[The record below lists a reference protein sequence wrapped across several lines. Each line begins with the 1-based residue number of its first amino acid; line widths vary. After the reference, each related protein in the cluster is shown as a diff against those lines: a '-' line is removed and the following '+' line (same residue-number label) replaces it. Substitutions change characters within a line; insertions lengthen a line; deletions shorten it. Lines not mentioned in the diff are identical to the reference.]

1 MPFLRLTSI
10 REMNSAE
17 REDKLRE
24 LKVELS
30 QLRAMIRSGGALE
43 NPSRVKEI
51 RRAIARVMT
60 VQNEEDLGL
69 EGRQ

>member
-30 QLRAMIRSGGALE
+30 QLRAMIRAGGALE

-60 VQNEEDLGL
+60 VQNEEDLEL

>member
-10 REMNSAE
+10 REMNSEE
-17 REDKLRE
+17 REAKLRE

-30 QLRAMIRSGGALE
+30 QIRAMIKAGGSLE
-43 NPSRVKEI
+43 NPSQVKEI

-60 VQNEEDLGL
+60 VQNEEDLEL

>member
-10 REMNSAE
+10 REMNSTE
-17 REDKLRE
+17 REDRLRE

-30 QLRAMIRSGGALE
+30 QLRAMIRAGGALE
-43 NPSRVKEI
+43 NPSRVKEL
-51 RRAIARVMT
+51 RKAIARVMT

>member
-10 REMNSAE
+10 REMNSTE
-17 REDKLRE
+17 REAKLRE

-30 QLRAMIRSGGALE
+30 QLRALIKAGGALE
-43 NPSRVKEI
+43 SPSRVKEI

-60 VQNEEDLGL
+60 IQNEAKLEL

>member
-1 MPFLRLTSI
+1 
-10 REMNSAE
+10 MNSAE
-17 REDKLRE
+17 REERLRE

-30 QLRAMIRSGGALE
+30 QLRAMIKAGGALE
-43 NPSRVKEI
+43 NPSRVKEL

-60 VQNEEDLGL
+60 VQNEAKLEL

>member
-30 QLRAMIRSGGALE
+30 QLRAMIKAGGALE
-43 NPSRVKEI
+43 SPSRVKEL

-60 VQNEEDLGL
+60 VQNEEDLKL

>member
-17 REDKLRE
+17 REERLRA

-30 QLRAMIRSGGALE
+30 QLRAMITAGGALE
-43 NPSRVKEI
+43 NPSRVKEL

-60 VQNEEDLGL
+60 VQNEERLEL

>member
-10 REMNSAE
+10 REMNSVE
-17 REDKLRE
+17 REERLRE

-30 QLRAMIRSGGALE
+30 QLRAMIKAGGALE
-43 NPSRVKEI
+43 NPSRVKEL

-60 VQNEEDLGL
+60 VQNEAKLEL

>member
-1 MPFLRLTSI
+1 
-10 REMNSAE
+10 MNSAE
-17 REDKLRE
+17 REAKLRE

-30 QLRAMIRSGGALE
+30 HLRAMIKAGGALE
-43 NPSRVKEI
+43 SPSRVKEI

-60 VQNEEDLGL
+60 VQNEGKLEL

>member
-30 QLRAMIRSGGALE
+30 QLRAMIRAGGALE
-43 NPSRVKEI
+43 SPSRVKEI

>member
-1 MPFLRLTSI
+1 
-10 REMNSAE
+10 MNSAE
-17 REDKLRE
+17 REDRLRE

-30 QLRAMIRSGGALE
+30 QLRAMIRAGGALE
-43 NPSRVKEI
+43 NPSRVKEL
-51 RRAIARVMT
+51 RKAIARVMT

>member
-1 MPFLRLTSI
+1 MDSV
-10 REMNSAE
+10 E

-30 QLRAMIRSGGALE
+30 QIRAMIRAGGALE
-43 NPSRVKEI
+43 NPSRVKEL

-60 VQNEEDLGL
+60 VQNEEKLEL

>member
-17 REDKLRE
+17 REERLRE

-30 QLRAMIRSGGALE
+30 QLRAMIRAGGALE
-43 NPSRVKEI
+43 NPSRVKEL

-60 VQNEEDLGL
+60 VQNEAKLEL

>member
-1 MPFLRLTSI
+1 
-10 REMNSAE
+10 MNSAE

-30 QLRAMIRSGGALE
+30 QLRAMVRAGGALE
-43 NPSRVKEI
+43 NPSRIKEI

-60 VQNEEDLGL
+60 VQNEEDLAL
-69 EGRQ
+69 EGRP

>member
-17 REDKLRE
+17 REERLRE

-30 QLRAMIRSGGALE
+30 QLRAMIRAGGALE
-43 NPSRVKEI
+43 DPSRVKEI

-69 EGRQ
+69 EGRP